1 MSINIATSYDIILN
15 TYPYN
20 DIILNCSAMYQPIE
34 QLERVN
40 EITFY
45 IVNGSYSNISTQEN
59 VFNSSL
65 SLNLTEPGNYTYYC
79 ITNFQLKNQISP
91 TNNYT
96 KSTSIIVK
104 GIVISVFVISLLIL
118 GPNYPLKPTNILSSS
133 INSTSVNV
141 SWIIESVTYT
151 PEIYTI
157 YYWASTCDNNT
168 YNTVVKGSTILEE
181 FTKQTNTLYTA
192 ILIDLLPATNYNYY
206 ISSDNTYG
214 HSNSLNKTFTTQEMS
229 KK

>member
-1 MSINIATSYDIILN
+1 
-15 TYPYN
+15 
-20 DIILNCSAMYQPIE
+20 MYQPIE
-34 QLERVN
+34 QLERVH
-40 EITFY
+40 EIILY
-45 IVNGSYSNISTQEN
+45 IVNGNYSYISTQEN
-59 VFNSSL
+59 VFNSTL

-79 ITNFQLKNQISP
+79 VTNFLLKNQSSL

-96 KSTSIIVK
+96 KNASITVK
-104 GIVISVFVISLLIL
+104 GIIISVYVVISLLIL
-118 GPNYPLKPTNILSSS
+118 DPNYPLKPTNILSSL

-168 YNTVVKGSTILEE
+168 YNTVVKGSTVLEE

-206 ISSDNTYG
+206 VSSDNTYG

-229 KK
+229 KKQCTLVFICMYHSS

>member
-1 MSINIATSYDIILN
+1 MSINIVTSYDIILD

-20 DIILNCSAMYQPIE
+20 DIILNCSVMYQPIE
-34 QLERVN
+34 QLERVH
-40 EITFY
+40 EIILY
-45 IVNGSYSNISTQEN
+45 IVNGSYSNISIQEN

-79 ITNFQLKNQISP
+79 ITNFLLKNQSSL

-96 KSTSIIVK
+96 ESTSITVK
-104 GIVISVFVISLLIL
+104 GIVISVCVISLLIL
-118 GPNYPLKPTNILSSS
+118 GPNYPSKPTNVLSSS

-151 PEIYTI
+151 PEIYII

-168 YNTVVKGSTILEE
+168 YNTVVKGSTVLEE

-192 ILIDLLPATNYNYY
+192 ILIDLLPAANYNYY
-206 ISSDNTYG
+206 ISSDNIYG
-214 HSNSLNKTFTTQEMS
+214 YINSLNKTFTTQEMS

>member
-1 MSINIATSYDIILN
+1 MSINIATSYDIILD

-20 DIILNCSAMYQPIE
+20 DIILNCSVMYQPIE
-34 QLERVN
+34 QLERVH
-40 EITFY
+40 EIILY
-45 IVNGSYSNISTQEN
+45 IVNGSYSKIYTQEN
-59 VFNSSL
+59 AFDSSF

-79 ITNFQLKNQISP
+79 ITNFLLKNQSSP

-96 KSTSIIVK
+96 ESTSITVK
-104 GIVISVFVISLLIL
+104 GIVISVCVISLLIL
-118 GPNYPLKPTNILSSS
+118 GPNYPLKPTNILSNS

-168 YNTVVKGSTILEE
+168 YNTVVKGSTVLEE
-181 FTKQTNTLYTA
+181 LTKQTNTLYTA

-206 ISSDNTYG
+206 ISSDNAYRQ
-214 HSNSLNKTFTTQEMS
+214 SNSLNKIFTTQEMS

>member
-1 MSINIATSYDIILN
+1 MSINIATSYDIILD

-20 DIILNCSAMYQPIE
+20 DIILNCSVMYQPIE
-34 QLERVN
+34 QLERFHKIVL
-40 EITFY
+40 Y

-79 ITNFQLKNQISP
+79 ITNFLLKNQSSP

-96 KSTSIIVK
+96 KSTSITVK
-104 GIVISVFVISLLIL
+104 GIVISVCVISLFIL

-133 INSTSVNV
+133 INSTSVIV

-168 YNTVVKGSTILEE
+168 YNTVVKGSTVLEE

-206 ISSDNTYG
+206 ISSENTYG
-214 HSNSLNKTFTTQEMS
+214 YSNSLNKTFTTQEMS